1 MGLFLIIGTAAICC
15 YTGKI
20 LVDCLYEEDINKK
33 KHRVRNSYA
42 DIGTVLIAA
51 LLLQTISTVMVGWSL
66 LKSNF
71 KTCKQLRLY
80 GETDSPH
87 LLSIHVWCWN
97 ARWFACYTLSLLEIF
112 SQKLLRI
119 LKELFRDIII

>member
-51 LLLQTISTVMVGWSL
+51 LLWQTISTVVVRQSL
-66 LKSNF
+66 LESNF

-97 ARWFACYTLSLLEIF
+97 AR
-112 SQKLLRI
+112 
-119 LKELFRDIII
+119 

>member
-42 DIGTVLIAA
+42 DIGTVLIF
-51 LLLQTISTVMVGWSL
+51 
-66 LKSNF
+66 LKTHDRPSSASVY
-71 KTCKQLRLY
+71 T
-80 GETDSPH
+80 
-87 LLSIHVWCWN
+87 N
-97 ARWFACYTLSLLEIF
+97 A
-112 SQKLLRI
+112 K
-119 LKELFRDIII
+119 

>member
-42 DIGTVLIAA
+42 DIGTVLICKLTHVRPLITRSQNKIQNLQSAA
-51 LLLQTISTVMVGWSL
+51 VVWGDRLASLIINTCMVL
-66 LKSNF
+66 EC
-71 KTCKQLRLY
+71 TMICVLY
-80 GETDSPH
+80 IVVVGD
-87 LLSIHVWCWN
+87 
-97 ARWFACYTLSLLEIF
+97 
-112 SQKLLRI
+112 
-119 LKELFRDIII
+119 LFTKAIENTEGMGQN

>member
-42 DIGTVLIAA
+42 DIGKVLRFVYLTSEPRQPMTVQDRLAGRYGP
-51 LLLQTISTVMVGWSL
+51 LVPV
-66 LKSNF
+66 SNL
-71 KTCKQLRLY
+71 KTCNQLRLF
-80 GETDSPH
+80 GVTDSPH
-87 LLSIHVWCWN
+87 L
-97 ARWFACYTLSLLEIF
+97 
-112 SQKLLRI
+112 
-119 LKELFRDIII
+119 